1 MHRKGKFM
9 ERLID
14 NTYKLPKPNI
24 NKLSELGFRYDRKL
38 STSEQAVYYYKFPV
52 LKYKEYTTLE
62 CEISINTSNEYV
74 DINVYDENGN
84 MYFPFYHNEYGNH
97 EPLIKKI
104 NKKINSELK
113 RIGIV
118 KIKS

>member
-1 MHRKGKFM
+1 M

-14 NTYKLPKPNI
+14 NTYKLPKPNT

-38 STSEQAVYYYKFPV
+38 STSEQTVYYYKFPV

-62 CEISINTSNEYV
+62 CEISINTSNGCV
-74 DINVYDENGN
+74 DINVYDEYGN
-84 MYFPFYHNEYGNH
+84 MYSPFYHIECGNY
-97 EPLIKKI
+97 EPLMKKI
-104 NKKINSELK
+104 NNKINSELK

-118 KIKS
+118 KVES